1 MKKTASSQ
9 NPLFF
14 FFSPLKNVPTA
25 ERQSD
30 LSWAS
35 KHAKPQSK
43 LRRHIP
49 GSAKSNTP
57 PTHLIIHPHPLLLK
71 FFHFDR
77 TPLSLPRLA
86 PTSSR
91 DSFLLCLQHLS
102 RFVSFSAF
110 CYMDIAQV
118 RVIKLRN
125 SILKCV
131 DLCRVQLFV
140 SSLLTT
146 YIIFFIWLLSNCY
159 EYCSF
164 LKTSFYFSFFF
175 QLLEL
180 GQVSFL
186 QKLSNK
192 LSTCRPFGEIVLGQE
207 PTFAAP

>member
-1 MKKTASSQ
+1 MAIKKVRIIEKDSQ
-9 NPLFF
+9 FTESTFF

-77 TPLSLPRLA
+77 SPLSFPRLA

-192 LSTCRPFGEIVLGQE
+192 FVSM
-207 PTFAAP
+207 